1 MSIITPT
8 SMQQTLTYIKVL
20 QPKNNQD
27 IKNKKKKEQKKST
40 ELKTLK

>member
-27 IKNKKKKEQKKST
+27 IRNKKKKEQKKST

>member
-27 IKNKKKKEQKKST
+27 IRNKKKKEQKKST
-40 ELKTLK
+40 VFFL